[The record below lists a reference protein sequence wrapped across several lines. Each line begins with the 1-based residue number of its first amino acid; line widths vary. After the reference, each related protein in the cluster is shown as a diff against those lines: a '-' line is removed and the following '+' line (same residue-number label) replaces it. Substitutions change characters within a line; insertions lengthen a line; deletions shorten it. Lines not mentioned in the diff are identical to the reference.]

1 MLFNAYWLG
10 AQNGPEILLLEAQ
23 GFSYKTP
30 SPYAVMDIMVEKNT
44 DLTNIYDY
52 TGV

>member
-1 MLFNAYWLG
+1 MRIDWEPRMGLKFFYWNHK
-10 AQNGPEILLLEAQ
+10 ASHTKLLAH
-23 GFSYKTP
+23 
-30 SPYAVMDIMVEKNT
+30 AVMDIMVEMNT